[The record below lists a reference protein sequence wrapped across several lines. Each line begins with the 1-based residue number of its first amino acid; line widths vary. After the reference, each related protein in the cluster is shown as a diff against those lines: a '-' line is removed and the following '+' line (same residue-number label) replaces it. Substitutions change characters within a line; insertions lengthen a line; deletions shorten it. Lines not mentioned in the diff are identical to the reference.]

1 MITVLISIG
10 VMMLFATLLSLGL
23 LIKGQE
29 LKGTCASRNVLLNG
43 EGAVCGL
50 CGKIPDGN
58 CDNNNK
64 TNQNSGNMPE
74 ITPKIKK

>member
-1 MITVLISIG
+1 MITIFISIG
-10 VMMLFATLLSLGL
+10 VMIMFATLLSLGL

-58 CDNNNK
+58 CDNDTK
-64 TNQNSGNMPE
+64 TNQNLGDM
-74 ITPKIKK
+74 PKIKK